1 MNRFPAPDSF
11 RGFSD
16 CTFLDISNSRQRHQG
31 FTTNRTT
38 NDTYKYILPVIN
50 SADLTLPA
58 VGYFSTVKSG
68 GRSYS
73 GNSHSAPHSGGYDKA
88 VLNENTRY
96 QAVLTGG
103 SRTDNKNNV
112 FCFITINGKRADTVR
127 KSDLPD
133 DMKSLPAEKLKG
145 RIICVVCTG
154 KKGNYYRYRVEK

>member
-1 MNRFPAPDSF
+1 M
-11 RGFSD
+11 
-16 CTFLDISNSRQRHQG
+16 
-31 FTTNRTT
+31 
-38 NDTYKYILPVIN
+38 
-50 SADLTLPA
+50 
-58 VGYFSTVKSG
+58 GYFSTVKSG

-73 GNSHSAPHSGGYDKA
+73 GNSHSAPQSDGYDKA
-88 VLNENTRY
+88 VLNENTQY

-154 KKGNYYRYRVEK
+154 KKETIIGIVLKNNMMEVESLCQKIIGFWFWQ